1 MGVCGNTARSYVRRL
16 ISRGA
21 IRSIETTY
29 EGNLVEVLL
38 PDEIRARLPKA
49 PHRPLLCKLLK
60 SSPILRAAAPTI
72 DELDFFST
80 TSLRSAIYAREGF
93 ACFYSRRRLKK
104 RAQCLDHV
112 VAQMHSGGNSY
123 RNIVACCVECNAR
136 KAHMPASELLCRLFR
151 ERRLTAGLLA
161 ARLSAV
167 EALTAG
173 NLRPRLPKNALRVR

>member
-1 MGVCGNTARSYVRRL
+1 MRRL
-16 ISRGA
+16 VSRGA
-21 IRSIETTY
+21 IRLIESNY
-29 EGNLVEVLL
+29 EGHLVEVFL
-38 PDEIRARLPKA
+38 PEEIRARLPKS
-49 PHRPLLCKLLK
+49 PHRPSLCGSPKAP
-60 SSPILRAAAPTI
+60 PILRRASPPI

-93 ACFYSRRRLKK
+93 ACFYCLRRLKK

-123 RNIVACCVECNAR
+123 RNLVASCIECNAR

-161 ARLSAV
+161 ARLSAL
-167 EALTAG
+167 ELLSAG
-173 NLRPRLPKNALRVR
+173 KLRPRLPKNALRVG